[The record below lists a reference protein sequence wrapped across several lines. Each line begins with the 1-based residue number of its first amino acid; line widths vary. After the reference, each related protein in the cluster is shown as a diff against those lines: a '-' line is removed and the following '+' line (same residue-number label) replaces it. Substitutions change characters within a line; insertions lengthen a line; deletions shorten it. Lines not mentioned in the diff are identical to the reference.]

1 MEAHLMAQPTEPSYD
16 ILSHK
21 IFSMVDIGKS
31 MENISCASI
40 TLK

>member
-16 ILSHK
+16 ILSHE
-21 IFSMVDIGKS
+21 ILSMVNIGKPL
-31 MENISCASI
+31 ENGSCASI